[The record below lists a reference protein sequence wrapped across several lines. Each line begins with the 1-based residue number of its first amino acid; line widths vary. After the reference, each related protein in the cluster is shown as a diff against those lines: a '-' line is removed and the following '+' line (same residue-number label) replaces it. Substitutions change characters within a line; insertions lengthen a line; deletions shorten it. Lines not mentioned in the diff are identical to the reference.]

1 VFVLFVEIPCRVPVE
16 VLPASV
22 FGARDLG
29 SSPGFA
35 HFKDEVELG
44 HSTGNNHHSID
55 ASGLEQW
62 SSSLVGTATVDSGL
76 GVVLAGVVSGLNG
89 AASGLNGWI
98 GRQRRRVERASGTAN
113 RNVVEAKTAEPAEW
127 TDEILAKE
135 GQTWRV
141 SSPYL

>member
-1 VFVLFVEIPCRVPVE
+1 
-16 VLPASV
+16 
-22 FGARDLG
+22 
-29 SSPGFA
+29 
-35 HFKDEVELG
+35 
-44 HSTGNNHHSID
+44 
-55 ASGLEQW
+55 
-62 SSSLVGTATVDSGL
+62 VGTATVDSGL